1 VVLMP
6 AAEELCFLVVCIAVL
21 PLSIVYTLALLRDA
35 MSLLS
40 GHISVKLITNI
51 FHVTGTGNC

>member
-1 VVLMP
+1 MP
-6 AAEELCFLVVCIAVL
+6 ATEELCFLVVCIAVL